1 MSQSKSVTKRIVK
14 TAIEDYQRRKRQRRK
29 RRIRRS
35 AEKFKKSQQ
44 QAIDSASLMGTDER

>member
-44 QAIDSASLMGTDER
+44 QAIDSASLMGTGER